1 MEDLASAIQ
10 ASDLA
15 RALRQSR
22 WTYPAINAAHIL
34 GVALLV
40 GAVVPM
46 DLRLIGVWRSDVRL
60 QTVLRLLRPLAV
72 AGAALALVTG
82 ALLFVVQASEYAATR
97 LFYAKM
103 ALVAIGLGHAL
114 ANPRICRRAVA
125 LPVGDG
131 ARLRPDARLHL
142 SEPTGYMWSMRP

>member
-22 WTYPAINAAHIL
+22 WTYPLINAAHIL

-114 ANPRICRRAVA
+114 ANPRIAGAPRRRQIRAGA
-125 LPVGDG
+125 LSLCLWVTVLVCG
-131 ARLRPDARLHL
+131 RML
-142 SEPTGYMWSMRP
+142 GYI